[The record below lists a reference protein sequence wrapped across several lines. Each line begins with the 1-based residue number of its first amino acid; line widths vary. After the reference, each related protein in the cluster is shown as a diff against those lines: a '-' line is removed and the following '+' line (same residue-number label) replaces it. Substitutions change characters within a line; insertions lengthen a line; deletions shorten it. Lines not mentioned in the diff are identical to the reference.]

1 MKRFPECRP
10 RLWDGLVAAAVV
22 LLAAVTAWAAWGGG
36 TTENLTVVVSIDGTE
51 ADRFPLDGEGEH
63 TYAAGGYT
71 VQVVESGEGVF
82 VASSDC
88 PTQDCVHTGTISRG
102 GQSIVCL
109 PARLSVR
116 LVGGG
121 DNGVDAVIG

>member
-36 TTENLTVVVSIDGTE
+36 TTENLTVVVSIDGAE
-51 ADRFPLDGEGEH
+51 ADRFPLDGGGEH

-71 VQVVESGEGVF
+71 VQVMESGEGVF

>member
-10 RLWDGLVAAAVV
+10 RLWDGLVVAAVV
-22 LLAAVTAWAAWGGG
+22 ALAAVTAGATWGG
-36 TTENLTVVVSIDGTE
+36 TTENLTVVISIDGAE
-51 ADRFPLDGEGEH
+51 ADRFPLDGTGEH
-63 TYAAGGYT
+63 TYTAGGYT
-71 VQVVESGEGVF
+71 LYVEENNEGVC

-116 LVGGG
+116 LVGG
-121 DNGVDAVIG
+121 DDGVDAVIG

>member
-10 RLWDGLVAAAVV
+10 RLWDGLVVAAVV
-22 LLAAVTAWAAWGGG
+22 ALAAVTAGATWGG
-36 TTENLTVVVSIDGTE
+36 TTENLTEVISIDGAE
-51 ADRFPLDGEGEH
+51 ADRFPLDGTGEH
-63 TYAAGGYT
+63 TYTAGGYT
-71 VQVVESGEGVF
+71 LHVEENSAGVC

-116 LVGGG
+116 LVGG
-121 DNGVDAVIG
+121 DDGVDAVIG

>member
-10 RLWDGLVAAAVV
+10 RLWDGLVVAAVV
-22 LLAAVTAWAAWGGG
+22 ALAAVTAGATWGG
-36 TTENLTVVVSIDGTE
+36 TTDNLTVVISIDGAE
-51 ADRFPLDGEGEH
+51 ADRFPLDGTGEH
-63 TYAAGGYT
+63 TYTAGGYT
-71 VQVVESGEGVF
+71 LHVEENSAGVC

-116 LVGGG
+116 LVGGDG
-121 DNGVDAVIG
+121 GVDAVIG

>member
-10 RLWDGLVAAAVV
+10 RLWDGLVVAAVV
-22 LLAAVTAWAAWGGG
+22 ALAAVTAGATWGG
-36 TTENLTVVVSIDGTE
+36 TTENLTVVISIDGAE
-51 ADRFPLDGEGEH
+51 ADRFPLDGTGEH
-63 TYAAGGYT
+63 TYTAGGYT
-71 VQVVESGEGVF
+71 LHVEENSAGVC

-116 LVGGG
+116 LVGG
-121 DNGVDAVIG
+121 DDGVDAVIG

>member
-10 RLWDGLVAAAVV
+10 RLWDGLVVAAVV
-22 LLAAVTAWAAWGGG
+22 ALAAVTASATWGG
-36 TTENLTVVVSIDGTE
+36 TTENLTVVISIDGAE
-51 ADRFPLDGEGEH
+51 ADRFPLDGTGEH
-63 TYAAGGYT
+63 TYTAGGYT
-71 VQVVESGEGVF
+71 LHVEENSAGVC

-116 LVGGG
+116 LVGG
-121 DNGVDAVIG
+121 DDGVDAVIG

>member
-10 RLWDGLVAAAVV
+10 RLWDGLVVAAVV
-22 LLAAVTAWAAWGGG
+22 ALAAVTAGATWGG
-36 TTENLTVVVSIDGTE
+36 TTENLTVVISIDGAE
-51 ADRFPLDGEGEH
+51 ADRFPLDGTGEH
-63 TYAAGGYT
+63 TYTAGGYT
-71 VQVVESGEGVF
+71 LHVEENSAGVC

-116 LVGGG
+116 LVGGDG
-121 DNGVDAVIG
+121 GVDAVIG

>member
-10 RLWDGLVAAAVV
+10 RLWDGLVVAAVV
-22 LLAAVTAWAAWGGG
+22 ALAAVTAGATWGG
-36 TTENLTVVVSIDGTE
+36 TTENLTVVISIDGAE
-51 ADRFPLDGEGEH
+51 ADRFPLDGTGEH
-63 TYAAGGYT
+63 TYTAGGYT
-71 VQVVESGEGVF
+71 LHVEENSAGVC

-88 PTQDCVHTGTISRG
+88 PTQDCVHTGTITRG

-116 LVGGG
+116 LVGG
-121 DNGVDAVIG
+121 DDGVDAVIG

>member
-10 RLWDGLVAAAVV
+10 RLWDGLVVAAVV
-22 LLAAVTAWAAWGGG
+22 ALAAVTAGATWGG
-36 TTENLTVVVSIDGTE
+36 TTENLTVVISIDGAE
-51 ADRFPLDGEGEH
+51 ADRFPLDGTGEH
-63 TYAAGGYT
+63 TYTAGGYT
-71 VQVVESGEGVF
+71 LHVEENSAGVC

-116 LVGGG
+116 LVGGDG
-121 DNGVDAVIG
+121 SVDAVIG

>member
-10 RLWDGLVAAAVV
+10 RLWDGLVVAAVV
-22 LLAAVTAWAAWGGG
+22 ALAAVTAGATWGG
-36 TTENLTVVVSIDGTE
+36 TTENLTVVVSIDGAE
-51 ADRFPLDGEGEH
+51 VDRFPLDGTGEH
-63 TYAAGGYT
+63 TYTAGGYT
-71 VQVVESGEGVF
+71 LHVEENSAGVC

-116 LVGGG
+116 LVGGDG
-121 DNGVDAVIG
+121 SVDAVIG